1 MIRSSIK
8 CNLIVATITLLLI
21 KPNPLKK
28 LYPAVFGVLSFVL
41 ILQKTHAQ
49 CTCSDGSTPDSLEYN
64 NYYDS
69 IIATNTVISF
79 PQFDPA
85 MGILK
90 CIKISD
96 TVTTVVSYNL
106 QNDLSYTEDYI
117 FETYRRSQFTGPG
130 GFFSSITSPPKNYGP
145 YTLQPKDSVGDNV
158 DIGPDTVFNKRFH
171 QQYAS
176 SDPAYY
182 GTGTVNFNYLTTS
195 TFTILTGSDNAIF
208 KLRAYTRL
216 FVKLIYYWCPSNI
229 LATHISAFNAF
240 FKDNKVLIEWL
251 VNDPDKTDKYE
262 IEMSKDGRVFENL
275 GEVNSTNIGPVAKYN
290 YLYHVDKNFAGYLFF
305 RIKKTDYG
313 NKILYSYIKSVA
325 VNENEKPGYSI
336 YPNPSVSGVNIQFAK
351 NGSGNYEVKL
361 ITALG
366 QKIFEKKYSVTQDRF
381 INIDWPQKPMPG
393 IYYLKV
399 KDLKTGFE
407 ETARLQVM

>member
-1 MIRSSIK
+1 M
-8 CNLIVATITLLLI
+8 
-21 KPNPLKK
+21 KK
-28 LYPAVFGVLSFVL
+28 LCLISFGVFVFFL
-41 ILQKTHAQ
+41 TLQKAHAQ
-49 CTCSDGSTPDSLEYN
+49 CTCSDGSTPDSLEYT

-69 IIATNTVISF
+69 IISTNTVIIF

-90 CIKISD
+90 CIKLSD

-130 GFFSSITSPPKNYGP
+130 GFFSSITSAPKNYGP

-158 DIGPDTVFNKRFH
+158 DIGPDTVFNKRYH

-176 SDPAYY
+176 SDAAYY

-216 FVKLIYYWCPSNI
+216 FVKLIYYWCPLSI
-229 LATHISAFNAF
+229 LATHISGFNLF
-240 FKDNKVLIEWL
+240 LKDGDVLIEWL
-251 VNDPDKTDKYE
+251 VNDPDNTDKYE
-262 IEMSKDGRVFENL
+262 IELSRDGKVFENL
-275 GEVNSTNIGPVAKYN
+275 GEGNAINSGTVTKYN
-290 YLYHVDKNFAGYLFF
+290 YLYNLNKSFAGYLFF
-305 RIKKTDYG
+305 RIKKTDFSG
-313 NKILYSYIKSVA
+313 KILYSDIRSIVINKN
-325 VNENEKPGYSI
+325 VNTKYSL
-336 YPNPSVSGVNIQFAK
+336 YPNPSVSGVNIRFAK
-351 NGSGNYEVKL
+351 NTGGIYEVKL
-361 ITALG
+361 VNTTG
-366 QKIFEKKYSVTQDRF
+366 QKIFEKRYSVNQDGS
-381 INIDWPQKPMPG
+381 INIEWPQKPIPG

-399 KDLKTGFE
+399 KDLKTSVE

>member
-1 MIRSSIK
+1 MK
-8 CNLIVATITLLLI
+8 KFYLIIFGTLLFFLT
-21 KPNPLKK
+21 
-28 LYPAVFGVLSFVL
+28 
-41 ILQKTHAQ
+41 LQKTHAQ
-49 CTCSDGSTPDSLEYN
+49 CTCSDGSTPDSLEYT

-85 MGILK
+85 MGVLK
-90 CIKISD
+90 CIKLSD

-130 GFFSSITSPPKNYGP
+130 GFFSSITSAPKNYGP

-158 DIGPDTVFNKRFH
+158 DIGPDTVFNKRYH

-176 SDPAYY
+176 SDPAFY

-216 FVKLIYYWCPSNI
+216 FVKLIYYWCPLSI
-229 LATHISAFNAF
+229 LATHISDFTALL
-240 FKDNKVLIEWL
+240 KDNNISLQWQ
-251 VNDPDKTDKYE
+251 VNDPESTDKYE
-262 IEMSKDGRVFENL
+262 IEMSRDGRVFENL
-275 GEVNSTNIGPVAKYN
+275 GEVNSVDSGAVAKYN
-290 YLYHVDKNFAGYLFF
+290 YLYNVNKNFAGYLFF
-305 RIKKTDYG
+305 RIKKTGYPG
-313 NKILYSYIKSVA
+313 KILYSDIRSISINKNVDT
-325 VNENEKPGYSI
+325 KYSL
-336 YPNPSVSGVNIQFAK
+336 YPNPSVSGVNIRFAK
-351 NGSGNYEVKL
+351 NTGGNYEVKL
-361 ITALG
+361 INTIG
-366 QKIFEKKYSVTQDRF
+366 QEIFEKRYSPNQDGS
-381 INIDWPQKPMPG
+381 INIEWSQKLMPG

-399 KDLKTGFE
+399 KDLKTSLE